1 MKRFSDEGQD
11 SFLNSP
17 LFTGMKREEA
27 EAALKRCQ
35 AALST
40 YRKGER
46 ILRAGERISRSGIVV
61 SGMVHIIREDFWGN
75 KSILSEAGAGQL
87 FGEVYAL
94 LETEPLSVS
103 VEAVQDT
110 EVLFLELNRL
120 FAGQEDT
127 PEGLRLASNLM
138 RVLAA
143 KNLML
148 SRKIEHIS
156 GRTTRER
163 LISYLSWQSG
173 RCGSSSFEIP
183 FNRQQLADYLCVDRS
198 AMSYVL
204 CKLRDEGILEFEK
217 NKFVLKEGDGQK

>member
-1 MKRFSDEGQD
+1 MKKIDDE
-11 SFLNSP
+11 SRIAFLNSP
-17 LFTGMKREEA
+17 LFNGMKREEA
-27 EAALKRCQ
+27 EAALKRCS
-35 AALST
+35 ASLIT

-61 SGMVHIIREDFWGN
+61 SGRVHIIREDFWGN
-75 KSILSEAGAGQL
+75 KSILSEAGAGHL

-103 VEAVQDT
+103 VEAVQES
-110 EVLFLELNRL
+110 EVVLLELNRL

-127 PEGLRLASNLM
+127 PEGQRLASNLM
-138 RVLAA
+138 RVLAY
-143 KNLML
+143 KNLIL

-163 LISYLSWQSG
+163 LMSYLSWQSEQ
-173 RCGSSSFEIP
+173 CGGNAFEIP

-198 AMSYVL
+198 AMSNVL
-204 CKLRDEGILEFEK
+204 CKLRDEGVLEFEK
-217 NKFVLKEGDGQK
+217 HRFVLKERDGD